1 MLINPLIE
9 PPSLQ
14 TFQWTIKNP
23 LFPKSIPLAKS
34 HQPGSDCPPL
44 PLWDCLLMSH
54 DPSHLK
60 KEKRSRVL
68 SKHVFLKTGIN
79 GLESSAYILQDKSIP
94 IKLQNR
100 LANFIHHISREK
112 PISFI
117 FSLFWDYG
125 RVAFHLMTNEDV
137 NWA

>member
-14 TFQWTIKNP
+14 TFKWTIQNP
-23 LFPKSIPLAKS
+23 LVPKSIPLAKS

-60 KEKRSRVL
+60 KEKRSIGL
-68 SKHVFLKTGIN
+68 LKHVFLKTGIN

-117 FSLFWDYG
+117 FSVFQDYG

-137 NWA
+137 T

>member
-1 MLINPLIE
+1 MLTNPLIE

-14 TFQWTIKNP
+14 TFQWTIKNL

-34 HQPGSDCPPL
+34 RQPGSDCPPL

-100 LANFIHHISREK
+100 LTNFIHHINREK

-117 FSLFWDYG
+117 FGLFQDFG
-125 RVAFHLMTNEDV
+125 GVALHLMTNENV
-137 NWA
+137 T